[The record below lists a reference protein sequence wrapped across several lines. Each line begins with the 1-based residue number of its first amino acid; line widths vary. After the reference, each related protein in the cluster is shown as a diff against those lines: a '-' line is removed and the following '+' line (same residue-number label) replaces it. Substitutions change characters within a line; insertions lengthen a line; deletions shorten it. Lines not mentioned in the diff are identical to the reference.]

1 VASRASSVVTA
12 ILAAQVVGLL
22 ATLLILAPSNE
33 ALPPAAALAW
43 AAGAGLSGIV
53 GLGAYYLA
61 LTRGTMGLI
70 APLAALIGASLPAL
84 VAILGGEDV
93 GPLRLAGIGL
103 GLVAVVLISL
113 PGGERTE
120 EERRLVRLD
129 IEELPLV
136 VVSGLGFAGFYLGLD
151 RSATEGG
158 ETIWP
163 LLAVRIVGVAVA
175 LGAIAG
181 LIMLRQ
187 RHEPLRRRAATV
199 LGVDRMRALPVA
211 AMWVVPLFIIAG
223 LGDLGGN
230 AFFVLANAI
239 DALSVAVVL
248 SSLYPVITTVLAAVF
263 LHERLRPLQVLGIV
277 LAIVAVVLIG
287 R

>member
-1 VASRASSVVTA
+1 MA
-12 ILAAQVVGLL
+12 ILAAQLVGLV
-22 ATLLILAPSNE
+22 ATLFILVPGNE
-33 ALPPAAALAW
+33 ALPPVAALAW
-43 AAGAGLSGIV
+43 AAAAGLSGIV
-53 GLGAYYLA
+53 GLGAYYVA
-61 LTRGTMGLI
+61 LSRGTMGLI

-84 VAILGGEDV
+84 VAIVGGEDV
-93 GPLRLAGIGL
+93 GPMRLAGIGL

-113 PGGERTE
+113 PGGERTD

-151 RSATEGG
+151 LSASEGG

-163 LLAVRIVGVAVA
+163 LLAVRVVGVAVA
-175 LGAIAG
+175 LGAVAV
-181 LIMLRQ
+181 LLTRLRRQ
-187 RHEPLRRRAATV
+187 PLRRRAATV
-199 LGVDRMRALPVA
+199 LGIDRLRALPVSA
-211 AMWVVPLFIIAG
+211 TWVVPLFIVAG

-230 AFFVLANAI
+230 AFFILANAV

-263 LHERLRPLQVLGIV
+263 LHERLRPLQVLGIA
-277 LAIVAVVLIG
+277 LAVVAVVLIG